1 MRSLAWSIIRS
12 VSKLPA
18 GSAPPRR
25 WLPAPARRDALG
37 DRLFREKQSKQ
48 GLPRRCFCSAIAD
61 KAETKKAAADESN
74 PTVETTMATQDLHC
88 HYHMPIFPGSS
99 HRDGAIY
106 KKRLEWESDYGVD
119 ITDRTETLLKPSYVD
134 DMTCEMLQI
143 FSLKLA
149 KSPVTASASNGSI
162 ELYGFMAARDE
173 YDLKL
178 NYVFNRGRED
188 PVVVQEGSLIQMT
201 GPRRG
206 IAFHCD
212 VLLEFDMRIKNG
224 EREED
229 DAQLIDGMS
238 EVRGMFMPWE
248 PTPVRLDGD
257 CGAVEVSS
265 ALVSNA
271 VAAIVEVIVV
281 SDVRSGLDLSLS
293 SVICAVE
300 AHEFQLFHGSVGDWC
315 GERRRFA
322 IAVTVDT
329 MMHLKFVAG
338 HKGSNGNVK
347 RRCSFRAKINGQ
359 VSRRIKLELA
369 SILVKVTW
377 AAWPYHMFC

>member
-1 MRSLAWSIIRS
+1 M
-12 VSKLPA
+12 
-18 GSAPPRR
+18 
-25 WLPAPARRDALG
+25 
-37 DRLFREKQSKQ
+37 
-48 GLPRRCFCSAIAD
+48 
-61 KAETKKAAADESN
+61 
-74 PTVETTMATQDLHC
+74 VETTMATQDLS
-88 HYHMPIFPGSS
+88 YSMPILRGSS

-106 KKRLEWESDYGVD
+106 KKRLDWESDYDVD
-119 ITDRTETLLKPSYVD
+119 IADRTETLLEPSYVD
-134 DMTCEMLQI
+134 YMTCDMLQI

-149 KSPVTASASNGSI
+149 KSPVSNGSI
-162 ELYGFMAARDE
+162 QLYGYIAARDE

-178 NYVFNRGRED
+178 NYVFNRSRED
-188 PVVVQEGSLIQMT
+188 PVVVQEGSIIQMT
-201 GPRRG
+201 GPKRG

-224 EREED
+224 EKEED
-229 DAQLIDGMS
+229 DAQLIGGMS

-281 SDVRSGLDLSLS
+281 SDVRSGFDLSLS
-293 SVICAVE
+293 SVISAME
-300 AHEFQLFHGSVGDWC
+300 AHEFQLFHGSAVGDWC
-315 GERRRFA
+315 GRRRFA

-329 MMHLKFVAG
+329 MMHLKFMVS

-347 RRCSFRAKINGQ
+347 RRCSFRAKKSGQ
-359 VSRRIKLELA
+359 TSRRIKFELA
-369 SILVKVTW
+369 SIWVKVTW
-377 AAWPYHMFC
+377 AAWPHHMFC

>member
-1 MRSLAWSIIRS
+1 
-12 VSKLPA
+12 
-18 GSAPPRR
+18 
-25 WLPAPARRDALG
+25 
-37 DRLFREKQSKQ
+37 
-48 GLPRRCFCSAIAD
+48 
-61 KAETKKAAADESN
+61 
-74 PTVETTMATQDLHC
+74 
-88 HYHMPIFPGSS
+88 
-99 HRDGAIY
+99 
-106 KKRLEWESDYGVD
+106 
-119 ITDRTETLLKPSYVD
+119 
-134 DMTCEMLQI
+134 MTCDMLQI

-149 KSPVTASASNGSI
+149 KSPVTASNGSI

-188 PVVVQEGSLIQMT
+188 PVVVQEGSIIQMT

-212 VLLEFDMRIKNG
+212 VLLEFDMRIRNG

-281 SDVRSGLDLSLS
+281 SEVRTGFDLSLS
-293 SVICAVE
+293 SVICAVG
-300 AHEFQLFHGSVGDWC
+300 AHEFQLFHGSVGDWW
-315 GERRRFA
+315 GERRFA
-322 IAVTVDT
+322 IAVTLDT
-329 MMHLKFVAG
+329 MMHLKFVVG
-338 HKGSNGNVK
+338 HKGSGGNVK

-359 VSRRIKLELA
+359 VRRRIKVELA
-369 SILVKVTW
+369 SISVKELRDLELEKMEST
-377 AAWPYHMFC
+377 FS